1 MTSEGVFSGRLLG
14 IRISVSVVL
23 LALSV
28 YFMIRPQ
35 STSPGGDDIGPGTFS
50 RSALGHAGLAQMLER
65 LGIRVVK
72 SRYDSLRKLGDEDLL
87 VIAEPEMT
95 PEILSEAQ
103 RLLDA
108 ETVLLVLPKRE
119 GTPSRTHSGWIADS
133 ALRSE
138 TEIQEI
144 LTMLDLDATIAYT
157 RQAPVWKHN
166 ELGVTPQIAAPIQLI
181 TAQGMWPIVGT
192 DRGALVGEFQR
203 GRHLLW
209 VLADPDVIENHG
221 LTRGANAAFAVA
233 LINKLRGD
241 SGTVVFD
248 ETVHGYGYV
257 APPASP
263 LKLLFTFPYVLATA
277 QGFLAIGLLL
287 WATVGR
293 FGKAEPVPPAL
304 DAGKR
309 GLIQNVAEL
318 LGFAGHHEIVVQ
330 RYVQEAL
337 RDAARQLHAPPALA
351 EGKLI
356 SWLNRVGA
364 LRGVEVDCAAIVGRM
379 DEIRAK
385 GAMRA
390 KGSGE
395 AGALMSVARDMYRW
409 KRGIIDGDPG
419 DQIARRSHPRRD
431 R

>member
-14 IRISVSVVL
+14 IWISVSVVL
-23 LALSV
+23 LALSL
-28 YFMIRPQ
+28 YFMIRPEG
-35 STSPGGDDIGPGTFS
+35 TSPGTDEVGPSTFS
-50 RSALGHAGLAQMLER
+50 RSALGHAGLAEMLER

-72 SRYDSLRKLGDEDLL
+72 SRTASLRKLGDEDLL
-87 VIAEPEMT
+87 VIAEPE
-95 PEILSEAQ
+95 ELDEAE
-103 RLLDA
+103 RHIDA
-108 ETVLLVLPKRE
+108 DRVLLVLPKRE
-119 GTPSRTHSGWIADS
+119 GTPSRSHPGWIADH

-138 TEIQEI
+138 SEI
-144 LTMLDLDATIAYT
+144 LNVLSTLDIDAAIAYT
-157 RQAPVWKHN
+157 RKAPVGKQN
-166 ELGVTPQIAAPIQLI
+166 ELGVTPEIAAPVQLI
-181 TAQGMWPIVGT
+181 TGEDIRPIVGT
-192 DRGALVGEFQR
+192 DRGALVAALQHGSDR
-203 GRHLLW
+203 LW
-209 VLADPDVIENHG
+209 ILADPDVIENHG

-233 LINKLRGD
+233 LINRLRGE
-241 SGTVVFD
+241 SGAVVFD

-277 QGFLAIGLLL
+277 QGLLAIGLLL

-309 GLIQNVAEL
+309 GLIRNVAEL
-318 LGFAGHHEIVVQ
+318 LGFAGHHEVVVQ

-356 SWLNRVGA
+356 PWLSRVGA
-364 LRGVEVDCAAIVGRM
+364 LRGVELDCAAIVGRM
-379 DEIRAK
+379 DEMRAK
-385 GAMRA
+385 GAMKA

-395 AGALMSVARDMYRW
+395 AGALMSVARDIYRW
-409 KRGIIDGDPG
+409 RRGIIDGDPG
-419 DQIARRSHPRRD
+419 DQIARGSHPRRD

>member
-14 IRISVSVVL
+14 IWISVSVIL
-23 LALSV
+23 LALSL

-35 STSPGGDDIGPGTFS
+35 TTGPGIDDIGPGTFS

-87 VIAEPEMT
+87 VIAEPEALG
-95 PEILSEAQ
+95 EVQ
-103 RLLDA
+103 RLIDVDR
-108 ETVLLVLPKRE
+108 VLLVLPKRE
-119 GTPSRTHSGWIADS
+119 GIPSRAHPGWIADNF
-133 ALRSE
+133 LRSE
-138 TEIQEI
+138 GEIQDVLLI
-144 LTMLDLDATIAYT
+144 LDIDAAIAYT
-157 RQAPVWKHN
+157 RKTPAWKQN
-166 ELGVTPQIAAPIQLI
+166 ELGVTPEIAAPVQLI
-181 TAQGMWPIVGT
+181 TAEGMWPVVGT

-203 GRHLLW
+203 GRHRLW
-209 VLADPDVIENHG
+209 ILADPDVIENHG
-221 LTRGANAAFAVA
+221 LTQGANAAFAVA

-241 SGTVVFD
+241 SGSVVFD

-287 WATVGR
+287 WATLGR

-309 GLIQNVAEL
+309 GLILNVAEL
-318 LGFAGHHEIVVQ
+318 LGFAGHHEVVVQ

-356 SWLNRVGA
+356 SWLSRVGA
-364 LRGVEVDCAAIVGRM
+364 LRGVELDCAAIVGRM

-395 AGALMSVARDMYRW
+395 AVAVMSVARDIYRW
-409 KRGIIDGDPG
+409 RRGIIDGDPG
-419 DQIARRSHPRRD
+419 DQIARGSHPRRD

>member
-14 IRISVSVVL
+14 IWISVSVVL
-23 LALSV
+23 LALSL

-72 SRYDSLRKLGDEDLL
+72 SRYDSLRKLGDDDLL
-87 VIAEPEMT
+87 VIAEPE
-95 PEILSEAQ
+95 ELDEVQ

-108 ETVLLVLPKRE
+108 GTVLLVLPKRE
-119 GTPSRTHSGWIADS
+119 GIPSHTHPGWIADS

-157 RQAPVWKHN
+157 RQTPVWKHN
-166 ELGVTPQIAAPIQLI
+166 ELGVTPKIAAPIQLI
-181 TAQGMWPIVGT
+181 NAEGMWPIVGT

-203 GRHLLW
+203 GRHILW

-221 LTRGANAAFAVA
+221 LTQGANAAFAVA

-241 SGTVVFD
+241 SGSVVFD

-277 QGFLAIGLLL
+277 QGLLAIGLLL
-287 WATVGR
+287 WATLGR
-293 FGKAEPVPPAL
+293 FGKAETAPPAL

-309 GLIQNVAEL
+309 GLILNVAEL

-356 SWLNRVGA
+356 SWLSRVGA
-364 LRGVEVDCAAIVGRM
+364 LRGVELDCAAIVGRM

>member
-14 IRISVSVVL
+14 IWISVSVIL
-23 LALSV
+23 LALSL
-28 YFMIRPQ
+28 YFMIRPEA
-35 STSPGGDDIGPGTFS
+35 TSPSGDDTGPGTFS

-72 SRYDSLRKLGDEDLL
+72 SQYASLRKLGDEDLL
-87 VIAEPEMT
+87 VIAEPED
-95 PEILSEAQ
+95 
-103 RLLDA
+103 LDQA
-108 ETVLLVLPKRE
+108 ERHIDADRVLLVLPKRE
-119 GTPSRTHSGWIADS
+119 GTPSRTHPGWIADHT
-133 ALRSE
+133 LRSE
-138 TEIQEI
+138 SEIQDVL
-144 LTMLDLDATIAYT
+144 LTLDIDAAIAYT
-157 RQAPVWKHN
+157 RKAPVWKQN
-166 ELGVTPQIAAPIQLI
+166 ELGVTPEIAAPVQLI
-181 TAQGMWPIVGT
+181 TGEGIRPIVGT
-192 DRGALVGEFQR
+192 DRGALVAALQHGSDRF
-203 GRHLLW
+203 W
-209 VLADPDVIENHG
+209 ILADPDVIENHG

-233 LINKLRGD
+233 LINRLRGK
-241 SGTVVFD
+241 SGAVVFD
-248 ETVHGYGYV
+248 ETFHGYGYV

-277 QGFLAIGLLL
+277 QGLLAIGLLL
-287 WATVGR
+287 WATLGR
-293 FGKAEPVPPAL
+293 FGKAEPAPPAL

-309 GLIQNVAEL
+309 GLILNVAEL

-356 SWLNRVGA
+356 SWLSRVGA
-364 LRGVEVDCAAIVGRM
+364 LRGVALDCATIIGRM
-379 DEIRAK
+379 DEIRGK

-419 DQIARRSHPRRD
+419 DQIGHGSHPGRD

>member
-14 IRISVSVVL
+14 IWISVSVVL
-23 LALSV
+23 LALSL
-28 YFMIRPQ
+28 YFMIRPEG
-35 STSPGGDDIGPGTFS
+35 TSPGTDDAGPSTFS
-50 RSALGHAGLAQMLER
+50 RSALGHAGLAEMLER

-87 VIAEPEMT
+87 VIAEPEA
-95 PEILSEAQ
+95 LDEAQ

-108 ETVLLVLPKRE
+108 DTVLLVLPKRE
-119 GTPSRTHSGWIADS
+119 GTPSRNHPGWIADS

-138 TEIQEI
+138 SEIRDI
-144 LTMLDLDATIAYT
+144 LNMLDIEAAIAYT
-157 RQAPVWKHN
+157 RQTPVWKHN
-166 ELGVTPQIAAPIQLI
+166 ELGVTPEIAAPIQLI
-181 TAQGMWPIVGT
+181 AANGMWPIVGT

-221 LTRGANAAFAVA
+221 LTKGANAAFAVA

-277 QGFLAIGLLL
+277 QGLLAIGLLL

-309 GLIQNVAEL
+309 GLILNVAEL

-337 RDAARQLHAPPALA
+337 RDAGRQLHAPPALA

-356 SWLNRVGA
+356 PWLSRVGT
-364 LRGVEVDCAAIVGRM
+364 LRGVELDCAAIVGRM

-390 KGSGE
+390 KGSAE
-395 AGALMSVARDMYRW
+395 AGALMSIARDMYRW
-409 KRGIIDGDPG
+409 RRGIIDGDPG
-419 DQIARRSHPRRD
+419 DQIARGRHPRRD
-431 R
+431 P